1 MSVNLS
7 QSDLKKLADT
17 VADVDHQ
24 RRKDVKCSMEIDL
37 GGIPA
42 KIYHMGKNNPIVRID
57 LKVGAQN
64 GT

>member
-1 MSVNLS
+1 MSLS

-17 VADVDHQ
+17 IADVDHQ
-24 RRKDVKCSMEIDL
+24 RKKNVKCSMEIDL

-42 KIYHMGKNNPIVRID
+42 KIYHMGKDNPIVRID
-57 LKVGAQN
+57 IKVGVKD